1 MYLSFWNEAVGGPQ
15 VRCALAVSYFADGA
29 NFHSDVLHM
38 GAVSAAIRGVE
49 FAMEVPFG
57 RRICLHACLSLF
69 LGLLYIKWT
78 ARD

>member
-1 MYLSFWNEAVGGPQ
+1 VYLSFWNEAVGGPQ

-49 FAMEVPFG
+49 FALEVPFG
-57 RRICLHACLSLF
+57 RRISLHARLSLS
-69 LGLLYIKWT
+69 LGVLYIQWA